1 MPLDQLPV
9 SEDAPLR
16 LAEAAKIAFPDGS
29 ISASGLRSEASKGR
43 LTIERIAGK
52 DFTTLQDIKR
62 MRELCRVKAKKRASN
77 FVPNDGVAMA
87 SSPITPPGAS
97 ATATETLAQ
106 AALNRTLQ
114 GLNESSSIT
123 SRPNINQSEKSK
135 TSKASKSPT
144 FC

>member
-1 MPLDQLPV
+1 MPPDQLPV
-9 SEDAPLR
+9 PEDAPLR

-29 ISASGLRSEASKGR
+29 ISASGLRREASKGR
-43 LTIERIAGK
+43 LTIERVAGK

-62 MRELCRVKAKKRASN
+62 MRELCRVKAKERVSN
-77 FVPNDGVAMA
+77 FVPNDGIAAA

-97 ATATETLAQ
+97 ATVTETLAQ
-106 AALNRTLQ
+106 AALNRTLPE
-114 GLNESSSIT
+114 LSKSSLTT
-123 SRPNINQSEKSK
+123 SQPNISQSGKSR